1 MNSWLDSST
10 VFVNMN
16 NIHGPK
22 IGRVQDIREEIS
34 TLIFVEENQHLEPA
48 LTIIEG
54 GIGCV
59 RALEV

>member
-1 MNSWLDSST
+1 
-10 VFVNMN
+10 MN